1 MKKNYVV
8 CILVLCIIFSCSQA
22 KKDGSVAGMKELAV
36 DSVDT
41 IFAVN
46 TTKAVKG
53 EILDYIEVNGD
64 VVAKTSVDIFA
75 DTMGKLTSL
84 LIRLGD
90 YVDKGEVIAEV
101 DPSKPGM
108 KFVASPVKSPISG
121 TIISINVQVGAT
133 ITPQIPIAKIS
144 RMDEIQVHT
153 EVAERYISKIKEGLD
168 ALLRFEAYPDERFAA
183 TVRELS
189 PVLDPLTRTMEVRLG
204 FDNYDKRIRVGMFA
218 EVKIITEKKLGIV
231 KIPAECLV
239 KRYGGYYV
247 FVVANGQV
255 EKRKVTPGLQIDNK
269 LEIVNGLKPNEEVVI
284 QGQTLLEDKAKVR
297 VVEVIQPLARKDVI
311 E

>member
-1 MKKNYVV
+1 MKKYYMVS
-8 CILVLCIIFSCSQA
+8 ILLISIIFSCNQA
-22 KKDGSVAGMKELAV
+22 KEGGPVSGMKKTAGENV
-36 DSVDT
+36 ETV
-41 IFAVN
+41 FAVN

-64 VVAKTSVDIFA
+64 VKTKTSIDIFA

-84 LIRLGD
+84 FIRLGD
-90 YVDKGEVIAEV
+90 YVAKEDVIAEV

-121 TIISINVQVGAT
+121 TIISINVQIGST

-144 RMDEIQVHT
+144 RMDEIQIYT

-168 ALLRFEAYPDERFAA
+168 ALLRFEAYPGERFNA

-189 PVLDPLTRTMEVRLG
+189 PVIDPLTRTMEVRLG
-204 FDNYDKRIRVGMFA
+204 FNNYDKRIRVGMFA
-218 EVKIITEKKLGIV
+218 EVKIITEKKKGIV
-231 KIPAECLV
+231 KIPSECLV

-247 FVVANGQV
+247 FVVKDGQV

-269 LEIVNGLKPNEEVVI
+269 LEIVDGLLPEEEVVI

-297 VVEVIQPLARKDVI
+297 VVEEIQPLAQRDVI